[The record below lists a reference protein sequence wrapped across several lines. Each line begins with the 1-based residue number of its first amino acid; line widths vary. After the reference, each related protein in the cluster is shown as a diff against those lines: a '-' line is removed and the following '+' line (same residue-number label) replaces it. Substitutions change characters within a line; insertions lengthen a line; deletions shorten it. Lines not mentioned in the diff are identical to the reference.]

1 MQVDPEDGACRECGG
16 RLTITDSD
24 DATMTVLC
32 AACGDSYDVEPD
44 AFGDG
49 CVKYYFAMQVQQYEE
64 GEHGS
69 DRRPE

>member
-1 MQVDPEDGACRECGG
+1 MRVDPEDGGCRECGG

-32 AACGDSYDVEPD
+32 DACGDTYDVEPD

-49 CVKYYFAMQVQQYEE
+49 CMKYYFALQVRQQED
-64 GEHGS
+64 GHGS
-69 DRRPE
+69 DRDSD